1 MTNKELILEV
11 IRRLP
16 EGASISLAIDELS
29 LMQKTEPRF
38 QVPVKEQEDVMTQGE
53 LKRQLLGG
61 FVRT

>member
-29 LMQKTEPRF
+29 LMQKAEP
-38 QVPVKEQEDVMTQGE
+38 QLQTPPKEDVMTQGE